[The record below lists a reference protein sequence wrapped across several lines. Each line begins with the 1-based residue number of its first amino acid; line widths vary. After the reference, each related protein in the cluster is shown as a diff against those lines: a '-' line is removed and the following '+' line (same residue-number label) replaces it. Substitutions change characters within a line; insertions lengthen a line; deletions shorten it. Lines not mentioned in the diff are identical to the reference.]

1 VVFIALI
8 LDAGPG
14 SEDLQLLAGVGAV
27 LGAVAA
33 VESWRHLTRGKG
45 GWIAAGILAVI
56 VIYVAVI
63 FASLAAS
70 S

>member
-1 VVFIALI
+1 VFIALI
-8 LDAGPG
+8 LDAGQG

-45 GWIAAGILAVI
+45 GWIAAGILTAI
-56 VIYVAVI
+56 VVYVAVTY
-63 FASLAAS
+63 ASLVATS
-70 S
+70 